1 MLDYIWIRLYLKPI
15 IARIQSDTCTG
26 IHIIFAT
33 AQLLRCSAWRGSRA
47 HEHVQSRRTARWPH
61 YCATELQTWPASLT
75 TRQICTEDNP
85 ELPFPLPGP
94 SPCSP
99 SQHFRR
105 LWEEVR
111 PIKSSSSVY
120 ELHIKQIDAVFLPT
134 PCILSPLT
142 SSWRCAF
149 DHLPRFP
156 LFSYWGVSAHL
167 QGLSHPPRDTILSA
181 CHRSYFWVPRSI
193 NMPRTLGRGGLIVP
207 LPIYLLSIHPTAA
220 CSHLASSLQHPKPSR
235 WINWG

>member
-1 MLDYIWIRLYLKPI
+1 MNTFRAGGQQDDLTTVP
-15 IARIQSDTCTG
+15 QS
-26 IHIIFAT
+26 
-33 AQLLRCSAWRGSRA
+33 
-47 HEHVQSRRTARWPH
+47 SRRGQ
-61 YCATELQTWPASLT
+61 LASPRGRSAQRITLS
-75 TRQICTEDNP
+75 C
-85 ELPFPLPGP
+85 PFPLPGP

-142 SSWRCAF
+142 SSWGCAF

-207 LPIYLLSIHPTAA
+207 LPIHLLSIHPTAA